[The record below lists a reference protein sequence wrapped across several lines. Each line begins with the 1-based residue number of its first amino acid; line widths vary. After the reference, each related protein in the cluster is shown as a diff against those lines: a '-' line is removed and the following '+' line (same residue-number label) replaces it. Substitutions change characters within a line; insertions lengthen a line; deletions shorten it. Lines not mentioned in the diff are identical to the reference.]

1 MRTRAAS
8 RLRRPQR
15 LFIEAF
21 LGPRR
26 RLFTLVLLVG
36 IGGGLIGAAY
46 VGTLHLLQDG
56 LWPTHWSTA
65 THLPIMIAVGIVVG
79 VLTKILGN
87 PGDVELLV
95 NNIHVLGGNE
105 DVRDLRS
112 LIPVSLLCIAAGGG
126 MGPEAPLVQTTGT
139 FGSWVAGRVRLTR
152 EETRVLTITGMAAGF
167 TVLFGAPLGS
177 AIFAL
182 EILHRRG
189 LEYYEALLPAVIGS
203 LAGYVVYLGVT
214 ATGIEPV
221 WRFPAIGEL
230 HHVDLFWGVVC
241 GVVGAAVAI
250 AFTFLARG
258 LQWAFGRLGPMARP
272 IAGGLALGLLAFWS
286 PYALTFGEAQVKT
299 ILVSKALAAT
309 FAVAML
315 AKLC

>member
-15 LFIEAF
+15 LFVEAF

-46 VGTLHLLQDG
+46 VGLLHLLQDG
-56 LWPTHWSTA
+56 LWPTHWA
-65 THLPIMIAVGIVVG
+65 TRSHLLIMIAVGLVVG

-87 PGDVELLV
+87 QRDVELLV
-95 NNIHVLGGNE
+95 HHIHVLGGNE

-139 FGSWVAGRVRLTR
+139 FGSWVSGRVRLSR
-152 EETRVLTITGMAAGF
+152 EDTRVLTITGMAAAF

-189 LEYYEALLPAVIGS
+189 LEYYEALLPAVLGS
-203 LAGYVVYLGVT
+203 LAGYAVYVT
-214 ATGIEPV
+214 LTGTGLTPV
-221 WRFPAIGEL
+221 WNIPGVDALRAADIG
-230 HHVDLFWGVVC
+230 WAVVC
-241 GVVGAAVAI
+241 GIGGALIAVV
-250 AFTFLARG
+250 FTYMNIVLRWCFR
-258 LQWAFGRLGPMARP
+258 RLGPSFRP
-272 IAGGLALGLLAFWS
+272 
-286 PYALTFGEAQVKT
+286 V
-299 ILVSKALAAT
+299 V
-309 FAVAML
+309 
-315 AKLC
+315 